1 MNGSGYFDAAAGLP
15 LHPVAAE
22 AMQAAWQDG
31 WADPSRLT
39 GAGRRSAVLLD
50 AARQA
55 AASELGVRPDELSFQ
70 PSGVHALYQAV
81 LGSLAGRRR
90 AGNVLLHSAVEHS
103 AVFQAADWHRQHGG
117 EVLVAGVDPAGRV
130 DLAEFL
136 DLVRRPGVATAVL
149 QAANHEVGT
158 RQPVAEAARQL
169 AEIGVPL
176 VVDAGHELVY
186 GEPPAT
192 ASIFT
197 ADARLWGGPAGVGL
211 LVIRQGS
218 RWRPPF
224 PVDGSESGRT
234 AGPPNVPAIVAA
246 AASLRATRAGRAAE
260 GTRLSGLIERIRQ
273 EAPRAVADAVVLGP
287 DDPADRLPHLLTFSC
302 LYVDGEA
309 LLTELD
315 RRGFAVSSGSSCTAD
330 TLTPSHVLVA
340 MGALTSGNV
349 RISLHPGVGEAGV
362 ERFLAALPEAVA
374 TVRSQA
380 PGSPAVRPGWQPDGA
395 DGAAAGAG
403 TATGPTGDGSSGVD
417 ATTGAAS
424 PEATTGPD
432 ATPGDGGPVLDS
444 RGRRCP
450 LPVLDVARALPG
462 IDIGEELTVLAD
474 DPAAASD
481 LAAWCRMRGQQ
492 LLGQTDLAGGG
503 TAYRVRRLR

>member
-1 MNGSGYFDAAAGLP
+1 MNQPGAGYSGYFDAAAGLP
-15 LHPVAAE
+15 PHPVAAE

-55 AASELGVRPDELSFQ
+55 AATELGVRPDELSFL
-70 PSGVHALYQAV
+70 PSGVHALQQAV

-90 AGNVLLHSAVEHS
+90 AGTVLLHSAVEHS
-103 AVFQAADWHRQHGG
+103 AVFGAADWHRQHGG

-130 DLAEFL
+130 DLDEFVEL
-136 DLVRRPGVATAVL
+136 ARRPGVATAVL

-169 AEIGVPL
+169 AGIGVPL

-186 GEPPAT
+186 GQAPAGVP
-192 ASIFT
+192 IFT

-211 LVIRQGS
+211 LVTRQGS

-224 PVDGSESGRT
+224 PVDEAESGRAT
-234 AGPPNVPAIVAA
+234 GTPNVPAIVAA
-246 AASLRATRAGRAAE
+246 VASLRATRADRAAE
-260 GTRLSGLIERIRQ
+260 GRRLAGLIEQIRQ
-273 EAPRAVADAVVLGP
+273 QVPRTVADTVVLGP
-287 DDPADRLPHLLTFSC
+287 DDPAGRLPHLVTFSC
-302 LYVDGEA
+302 LYLDGEA
-309 LLTELD
+309 LLTEFD

-349 RISLHPGVGEAGV
+349 RISLHPGVGQTDV
-362 ERFLAALPEAVA
+362 ERFLAVLPEAVA
-374 TVRSQA
+374 IVRAQA
-380 PGSPAVRPGWQPDGA
+380 PGSSPGVLPGVLPGDL
-395 DGAAAGAG
+395 AAGAVGSLGAGQADAPSG
-403 TATGPTGDGSSGVD
+403 TLPRGQRSAPDGLAGS
-417 ATTGAAS
+417 
-424 PEATTGPD
+424 
-432 ATPGDGGPVLDS
+432 VLDS

-450 LPVLDVARALPG
+450 LPVLDLARALPG
-462 IDIGEELTVLAD
+462 VDIGSELTVLAD

-492 LLGQTDLAGGG
+492 LVDQTVLDSGG